1 MTLKKSTTLI
11 AALLW
16 LACSILLTSSN
27 LVLCFGNTHT
37 ALEFQ
42 HSPEGIAQNQ
52 ANTLSNSADEV
63 CVDVPLNSKVDFA
76 SSLKLVVAKENISA
90 ANSFKIIRNL
100 ERLAAPTPLLISRQV
115 DEFIS
120 SVRLII

>member
-1 MTLKKSTTLI
+1 MKLKKSMTLI

-16 LACSILLTSSN
+16 VACSILLTSSN
-27 LVLCFGNTHT
+27 LVLCFGSSHT

-42 HSPEGIAQNQ
+42 HSPEALAQIH
-52 ANTLSNSADEV
+52 ANTLSNSTDEV
-63 CVDVPLNSKVDFA
+63 CIDVLLNSKVDFA
-76 SSLKLVVAKENISA
+76 FSLKPVVAKEVISS
-90 ANSFKIIRNL
+90 ANSFKIVRNL
-100 ERLAAPTPLLISRQV
+100 ERLAVPTPLLISRQV